1 MKQPVQA
8 RPCTRIGPSGR
19 AALHLLACCPRMP
32 TDVVAVV
39 LGMRHARSAAQ
50 LLARLRR
57 ARLAQ
62 YRVTRLGP
70 LLGSQP
76 VRLWTLTPAGQ
87 AVLTGRG
94 LAPSL
99 QDDAR
104 LAYGRPERWR
114 ETARQRDVPMLIAA
128 YQLLAEVVGGLPQP
142 VRIVAWEHPW
152 IRTLP
157 PAEGGRGRRVRLP
170 AAAVLVNRRADD
182 GRLVL
187 RMLVAPDLGTAP
199 LSSYRPVLRGLIGL
213 RQAAAVD
220 DDEQPLLL
228 VG

>member
-1 MKQPVQA
+1 MKQPVQE

-32 TDVVAVV
+32 TDIVAVV
-39 LGMRHARSAAQ
+39 LGMRYARSAAQ
-50 LLARLRR
+50 LLARLRS

-70 LLGSQP
+70 LLGSRP

-87 AVLTGRG
+87 AVLTSRG

-104 LAYGRPERWR
+104 LPYGCPERWR

-128 YQLLAEVVGGLPQP
+128 YQLLGEVVGNLRQS
-142 VRIVAWEHPW
+142 VHIAAWEHPW

-157 PAEGGRGRRVRLP
+157 PAEAGRGRRLRLP
-170 AAAVLVNRRADD
+170 AAA
-182 GRLVL
+182 
-187 RMLVAPDLGTAP
+187 MLVARHADEG
-199 LSSYRPVLRGLIGL
+199 RPVLR
-213 RQAAAVD
+213 
-220 DDEQPLLL
+220 LL
-228 VG
+228 

>member
-1 MKQPVQA
+1 
-8 RPCTRIGPSGR
+8 
-19 AALHLLACCPRMP
+19 
-32 TDVVAVV
+32 
-39 LGMRHARSAAQ
+39 
-50 LLARLRR
+50 
-57 ARLAQ
+57 
-62 YRVTRLGP
+62 
-70 LLGSQP
+70 
-76 VRLWTLTPAGQ
+76 
-87 AVLTGRG
+87 
-94 LAPSL
+94 
-99 QDDAR
+99 
-104 LAYGRPERWR
+104 
-114 ETARQRDVPMLIAA
+114 MLIAA

-213 RQAAAVD
+213 RQAVAVD

-228 VG
+228 VGVATPRDSSARA